1 MILYQTLVSFL
12 LLISPFV
19 ILFSILKKKEE
30 KIVSLKNLVFILR
43 NVIKEN

>member
-19 ILFSILKKKEE
+19 ILFRIIKKK
-30 KIVSLKNLVFILR
+30 KTNIDLSKNLVFILR
-43 NVIKEN
+43 NEIKEN